1 VTFPAISSGLAAP
14 ADPLS
19 RSVDALLVR
28 GMELIPGAAEQL
40 TELRRRIT
48 GPLRLALAG
57 KIKAGKS
64 TLLNALL
71 GEELAPTDAG
81 ECTKI
86 VTWYSYGD
94 QPAVVLHP
102 RGGTGEPT
110 LFRRSEGALDI
121 DLRGHAAED
130 LDRLEVFWPTRRLAG
145 LTLIDTPGIAS
156 LSTDVSARTLQ
167 MLNPDEN
174 TPPAVDAVLY
184 LLRHTHASDM
194 RFLEAFTDDE
204 FARGTPMN
212 TVGVLSRSDEIGACR
227 LDAMDVASRIARR
240 YTTDPRLRRLCPVVV
255 PVAGLLGYAGTTLRE
270 SEFRALA
277 AIAATP
283 DVADLLLTADRLAG
297 RPSRVPVTEIERQ
310 HLLGRLGLYG
320 VRLSVEL
327 IGTGSASTATE
338 LARQLT
344 ERSGLDRLRAVLLR
358 QFSER
363 ARVLQ
368 ARSALVGL
376 LAVIRSNDSAE
387 ADDLRADA
395 EQVTAAAHEFEEVR
409 LLDALRTSGLE
420 LADAQAEEL
429 DRLLGGSGHD
439 PASRLGLPP
448 ETSDE
453 QIVQAARAA
462 LDRWRAIA
470 EHPLLGRA
478 AQNAARGA
486 SRTLEGLASQFS

>member
-1 VTFPAISSGLAAP
+1 MTFPAIQPGRVAP
-14 ADPLS
+14 TDPLA
-19 RSVDALLVR
+19 RSVDDLLARAIDEIPALTD
-28 GMELIPGAAEQL
+28 EL
-40 TELRRRIT
+40 TELRRRLG

-94 QPAVVLHP
+94 QPTVMLHP
-102 RGGTGEPT
+102 LAGPPEPT
-110 LFRRSEGALDI
+110 LFHRSDGALDV

-130 LDRLEVFWPTRRLAG
+130 LHHMEVFWPTRRLAG

-167 MLNPDEN
+167 MLTPDED

-227 LDAMDVASRIARR
+227 LDAMEVADRIARR
-240 YTTDPRLRRLCPVVV
+240 YTTDPRLRRLCPIVV

-277 AIAATP
+277 AIAAAP
-283 DVADLLLTADRLAG
+283 DAADLLLTADRLGG
-297 RPSRVPVTEIERQ
+297 RQSPVAATEIERQ

-320 VRLSVEL
+320 VRVSVEL
-327 IGTGSASTATE
+327 IRTGTANTATE

-344 ERSGLDRLRAVLLR
+344 VRSGLDRLRAVLLQ

-368 ARSALVGL
+368 TRSALVGL
-376 LAVIRSNDSAE
+376 LALIRTSDSTA

-395 EQVTAAAHEFEEVR
+395 EQVTAGAHEFEEVR

-420 LADAQAEEL
+420 LPPAQAEEL

-439 PASRLGLPP
+439 PASRLGLDAAA
-448 ETSDE
+448 SGE
-453 QIVQAARAA
+453 QIAAAARAA
-462 LDRWRAIA
+462 MDRWRAIA

-486 SRTLEGLASQFS
+486 SRTLEGLAARFS

>member
-1 VTFPAISSGLAAP
+1 MTFPAISSGLAAP

-28 GMELIPGAAEQL
+28 AMELIPGAAEQL

-283 DVADLLLTADRLAG
+283 GRRGPVAHR
-297 RPSRVPVTEIERQ
+297 
-310 HLLGRLGLYG
+310 
-320 VRLSVEL
+320 
-327 IGTGSASTATE
+327 GSARRPTVPGGGHRDRAPASVGPPRVVRGAIVRRTDRYRIRFDRNRT
-338 LARQLT
+338 
-344 ERSGLDRLRAVLLR
+344 RSAAHRTQRAGPT
-358 QFSER
+358 
-363 ARVLQ
+363 
-368 ARSALVGL
+368 ARSP
-376 LAVIRSNDSAE
+376 
-387 ADDLRADA
+387 
-395 EQVTAAAHEFEEVR
+395 
-409 LLDALRTSGLE
+409 
-420 LADAQAEEL
+420 AQA
-429 DRLLGGSGHD
+429 
-439 PASRLGLPP
+439 
-448 ETSDE
+448 
-453 QIVQAARAA
+453 VQ
-462 LDRWRAIA
+462 
-470 EHPLLGRA
+470 
-478 AQNAARGA
+478 
-486 SRTLEGLASQFS
+486 